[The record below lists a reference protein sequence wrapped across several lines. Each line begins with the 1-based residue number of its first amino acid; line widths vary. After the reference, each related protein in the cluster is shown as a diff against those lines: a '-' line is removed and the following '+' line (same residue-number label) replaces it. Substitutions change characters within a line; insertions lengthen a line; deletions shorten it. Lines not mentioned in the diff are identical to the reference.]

1 MTLNFIV
8 TICIA
13 AGLLL
18 FFRVNPVTLVKH
30 VFATGE
36 SNPQNIQELILAA
49 NGKKKTRP
57 FSKAFEQ
64 MKKVLTLTDR
74 AEQYQK
80 YCGFALACAIVGV
93 VVAIALDNLLL
104 LPLLAAFGLLTPPL
118 YIFVTAAPYAKRINT
133 QAGTAISMV
142 TSTYIRTENL
152 PLSVKSN
159 LPIMRGPIKKVF
171 TKFWTQTEYVSA
183 DVEKSIQDMSG
194 EFQND
199 TFREWCKVMELC
211 QHDRSQIGMLQP
223 LLNKQHNIE
232 IVQIAID
239 SDAPSQLKD
248 CRSIALLVLASYGLL
263 AVYNVNCLLY
273 MFTTIPGKVV
283 TAGVIACL
291 FFLLYRVVDVLK
303 PIRG

>member
-13 AGLLL
+13 TGLLL
-18 FFRVNPVTLVKH
+18 FFRVNPVELVKR

-36 SNPQNIQELILAA
+36 GRPQNIRDMILEA
-49 NGKKKTRP
+49 NGNRKPRM
-57 FSKAFEQ
+57 FSKAFAQ
-64 MKKVLTLTDR
+64 MREVLTLTGR

-80 YCGFALACAIVGV
+80 YCGFALTCSIVGV
-93 VVAIALDNLLL
+93 VLAIALGNLLL
-104 LPLLAAFGLLTPPL
+104 VPILAAFGLLLPPL
-118 YIFVTAAPYAKRINT
+118 YIMVTATPYVKRVNT

-152 PLSVKSN
+152 PQSVKDN

-171 TKFWTQTEYVSA
+171 TKFLTQTEYVSA
-183 DVEKSIQDMSG
+183 DVEKALQDMG
-194 EFQND
+194 TEFHNGI
-199 TFREWCKVMELC
+199 FHEWCKILELC

-239 SDAPSQLKD
+239 GDAPGQLKD
-248 CRSIALLVLASYGLL
+248 CRSMVLLVLLCYALL
-263 AVYNVNCLLY
+263 AVYNINCLLY
-273 MFTTIPGKVV
+273 MFTTIPGKLV
-283 TAGVIACL
+283 TAGVL
-291 FFLLYRVVDVLK
+291 VVLFLLFYRIVDVLK
-303 PIRG
+303 PIRR